1 MQSKKLAKVLLAVY
15 LLVLTWIIVFK
26 LQFNYGNLDH
36 LRGINLIPFKGS
48 VIVNGVISFGEIYN
62 NIFAFIPFG
71 ILVCASSEKK
81 SLLKKIAPIFFT
93 SLVFEIVQFVFAIGA
108 SDITDLIANT
118 FGGIIGIGIF
128 YIFSKIFKEK
138 VYVVINIISL
148 VAAFFMSMFIGLIL
162 LSN

>member
-1 MQSKKLAKVLLAVY
+1 MQSKKLTKVLLAVY

-26 LQFNYGNLDH
+26 LQFYYGNLDH
-36 LRGINLIPFKGS
+36 LRGVNLIPFKGS

-71 ILVCASSEKK
+71 ILVCVFQENK

-118 FGGIIGIGIF
+118 FGGIIGIV
-128 YIFSKIFKEK
+128 IFSKIFKEK

-148 VAAFFMSMFIGLIL
+148 AAAFFMSMFIGLIL